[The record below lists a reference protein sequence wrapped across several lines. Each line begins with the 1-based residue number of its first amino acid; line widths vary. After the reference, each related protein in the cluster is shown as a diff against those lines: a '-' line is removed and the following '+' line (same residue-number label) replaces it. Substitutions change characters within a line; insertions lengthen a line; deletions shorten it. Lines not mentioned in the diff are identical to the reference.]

1 MSSDQHPEDQHF
13 DEAQMLHPMTLV
25 QRFILSLPA
34 FALLLIPVF
43 RSSESVDIVPI
54 ITVVIYGMLALPL
67 IALRYYRFRYRIT
80 PKEIVI
86 QSGVFTRQNRSI
98 PIERI
103 QNIEIE
109 QSLLPRMLGTAKV
122 KIETAG
128 SAKTEGVLEYVG
140 IETAHQIR
148 GIVRTYQRS
157 QEASA
162 ATPGNARTD
171 TLPKSFEQVFQG
183 VNDNP
188 VAAAL
193 PDPPAQQ
200 EVPLFNLET
209 NRVLLVGMM
218 RFSLLYIAIAFSLL
232 EQIMPN
238 PDELEVLFTRGW
250 LRPLAEYAMDNPW
263 QLSAALV
270 VMAVLLSWISGIL
283 VSVNKYFNFKLWLE
297 NNKLHKRHGL
307 LTLSQGTI
315 PIPRVQTLLLR
326 ANLMMRRFKWVAL
339 EVQTMGLESS
349 GRGHQVAIPLGR
361 IDEAMKI
368 ANHMLPVT
376 LPDHFEPVS
385 QLTIRRMIIRYSL
398 LLLLVVAAT
407 TYFWQPAIWGL
418 LGLPLVPVYAFLH
431 FKNHGYQ
438 LQDNTLFVRRGV
450 FKHFI
455 WMIPIAKFQVLYTE
469 SSIFQRRLG
478 LSTVYIDTAG
488 AGGWALPE
496 IIDIESEIATDLV
509 DRCYD
514 KFKTTFARPV

>member
-1 MSSDQHPEDQHF
+1 MSSDQHLRDQDF

-34 FALLLIPVF
+34 FALLLIPVL
-43 RSSESVDIVPI
+43 RSSESVDVFPI
-54 ITVVIYGMLALPL
+54 ITVIAYGVLALPL

-86 QSGVFTRQNRSI
+86 QSGVLTRQNRSI

-148 GIVRTYQRS
+148 EMVRTYQRS
-157 QEASA
+157 QEAGVATDSFKQIFHGA
-162 ATPGNARTD
+162 AENAET
-171 TLPKSFEQVFQG
+171 
-183 VNDNP
+183 
-188 VAAAL
+188 AAL
-193 PDPPAQQ
+193 PDPAPDE
-200 EVPLFNLET
+200 EVPLFNLKLS
-209 NRVLLVGMM
+209 RVLLAGMM

-238 PDELEVLFTRGW
+238 PDDLEMMFTRGW
-250 LRPLAEYAMDNPW
+250 LKPLAEYAMDNPW
-263 QLSAALV
+263 QLSAAFV
-270 VMAVLLSWISGIL
+270 VMAVVLSWISGIL
-283 VSVNKYFNFKLWLE
+283 VSFNKYFNFKLWLE
-297 NNKLHKRHGL
+297 SNKLHKRHGL

-326 ANLMMRRFKWVAL
+326 ANLIMRRFNWVAL

-349 GRGHQVAIPLGR
+349 GRGHQVALPLAR
-361 IDEAMKI
+361 LDEAMEI
-368 ANHMLPVT
+368 ANHMLPVS

-385 QLTIRRMIIRYSL
+385 QLTIRRIIIRYSL
-398 LLLLVVAAT
+398 LLSLAVAAT
-407 TYFWQPAIWGL
+407 TYFWEPAIWGL
-418 LGLPLVPVYAFLH
+418 IGLIFVPGYAFLH

-438 LQDNTLFVRRGV
+438 LQDDTLFVRRGV

-469 SSIFQRRLG
+469 SSLFQRRLG

-496 IIDIESEIATDLV
+496 IIDVNSEIANELV
-509 DRCYD
+509 ERCYE
-514 KFKTTFARPV
+514 KFQSTFARPV